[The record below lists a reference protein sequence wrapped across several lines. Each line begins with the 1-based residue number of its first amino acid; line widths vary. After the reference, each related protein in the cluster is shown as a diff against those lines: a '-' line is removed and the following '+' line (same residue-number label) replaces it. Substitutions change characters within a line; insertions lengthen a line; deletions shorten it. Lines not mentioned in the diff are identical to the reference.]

1 MPQAQ
6 HIEVFIYNMT
16 LTVLSAIKWVISLFP
31 LSKEEKK
38 PRHGEVKQLASDH
51 TAFRQLS
58 QSLNTDILSG
68 TMCYRNRGKEM
79 ISSVQSL
86 SRVQLFATPWAAAR
100 QACPSPTPGVYSN
113 SCPFSW

>member
-51 TAFRQLS
+51 TAIASCMHLLPLS
-58 QSLNTDILSG
+58 CATSVAWSGSAFPSGSLP
-68 TMCYRNRGKEM
+68 
-79 ISSVQSL
+79 SL
-86 SRVQLFATPWAAAR
+86 SL
-100 QACPSPTPGVYSN
+100 PSTYHQS
-113 SCPFSW
+113 